1 VGATLVA
8 FLALAAA
15 LGPTA
20 QADGT
25 RVLPIIDNERVT
37 VWDVTTARGLPD
49 SRSLASGDL
58 VVVSLAPRASA
69 GRVSFVKRG
78 TARESTLM
86 PNGSART
93 AIVLLKDHF
102 VAPLR
107 NTSGYPLGFPRPGNN
122 RKVLENSRI
131 VVWDYTFVMGEPT
144 PMHFHDKDVV
154 TCYLEE
160 GTVAG
165 TTPDGQTT
173 PNPFTAGTVRF
184 NPRNRT
190 HTETLVKGR
199 SHIIAIELK

>member
-1 VGATLVA
+1 VAATLVA
-8 FLALAAA
+8 LLAVAAA
-15 LGPTA
+15 LGSTA
-20 QADGT
+20 QAGGT
-25 RVLPIIDNERVT
+25 RLAPLVDNERVT
-37 VWDVTTARGLPD
+37 VWDVTTASGLPD

-58 VVVSLAPRASA
+58 VVVSLAPRATE

-78 TARESTLM
+78 TARESSLI
-86 PNGSART
+86 PSGSERT
-93 AIVLLKDHF
+93 AIVLLKDHQ
-102 VAPLR
+102 VAPLA

-122 RKVLENSRI
+122 RKVLENARI
-131 VVWDYTFVMGEPT
+131 VVWDYTFVMGQPT

-154 TCYLEE
+154 TCYLET

-173 PNPFTAGTVRF
+173 PNAFTAGTVRF

-190 HTETLVKGR
+190 HTETLTEGR